1 MESHSLTSWKFN
13 LEFDLRVV
21 LAQPIYERNVGAVSR
36 AMSNMGFEKLILVN
50 PLCEI
55 TFEAQQA
62 AATGQKALQN
72 RVTYKN
78 WQEFEK
84 NEPDSIR
91 IGFSTKDGRARQI
104 RDLDPTL
111 DWIKNNTSQF
121 KRDSTKKPV
130 IHFIFGREDWGL
142 STEDLEDVNFAC
154 CLPTYGENVS
164 MNLAQAVLI
173 ALFMIRQQWG
183 GIRTEL
189 ENNLPIRE
197 FTAKPRNFP
206 DQALRDWLIN
216 LGFSIERG
224 KVNAYSVM
232 KRILLQNTPNTKEMR
247 ILEVVIQQS
256 ARKLKEWK
264 SLQKKN

>member
-1 MESHSLTSWKFN
+1 
-13 LEFDLRVV
+13 LEYELRVV
-21 LAQPIYERNVGAVSR
+21 LAQPIYERNIGAVSR
-36 AMSNMGFEKLILVN
+36 AMSNMGFSELILVN

-55 TFEAQQA
+55 TFDAQQA
-62 AATGQKALQN
+62 AATGQFALQN
-72 RVTYKN
+72 RKTYLS
-78 WQEFEK
+78 WEEFEK

-91 IGFSTKDGRARQI
+91 IGFTTKDGRARQV

-111 DWIKNNTSQF
+111 DWIKENTSQF
-121 KRDSTKKPV
+121 QRASEKKPV

-142 STEDLEDVNFAC
+142 STEDLEDVNYAC

-173 ALFMIRQQWG
+173 ALFMIRQRWG
-183 GIRTEL
+183 GTRTAL

-197 FTAKPRNFP
+197 FKGKPRSFP
-206 DQALRDWLIN
+206 DQALRDWLVS

-224 KVNAYSVM
+224 KVNAYTVM
-232 KRILLQNTPNTKEMR
+232 KRILLQNTPNAKEMR

-264 SLQKKN
+264 TFQKKN

>member
-1 MESHSLTSWKFN
+1 MEY
-13 LEFDLRVV
+13 ELRVV
-21 LAQPIYERNVGAVSR
+21 LAQPIYERNIGAVSR
-36 AMSNMGFEKLILVN
+36 AMSNMGFSELILVN

-55 TFEAQQA
+55 TFDAQQA
-62 AATGQKALQN
+62 AATGQFALQN
-72 RVTYKN
+72 RKTYLS
-78 WQEFEK
+78 WEEFEK

-91 IGFSTKDGRARQI
+91 IGFTTKDGRARQV

-111 DWIKNNTSQF
+111 DWIKENTSQF
-121 KRDSTKKPV
+121 QRASEKKPV

-142 STEDLEDVNFAC
+142 STEDLEDVNYAC

-173 ALFMIRQQWG
+173 ALFMIRQRWG
-183 GIRTEL
+183 GTRTAL

-197 FTAKPRNFP
+197 VKGKPRSFP
-206 DQALRDWLIN
+206 DQALRDWLVS

-224 KVNAYSVM
+224 KVNAYTVM
-232 KRILLQNTPNTKEMR
+232 KRILLQNTPNAKEMR

-264 SLQKKN
+264 TFQKKN